1 MKKFNNFWP
10 IYKNLEE
17 ETLQL
22 TKYIQFSDDQLDVYS
37 MHIADLI
44 MRVAVEIEAL
54 SKELYKDNYG
64 SDMFDENGKKRNLF
78 FDTDCIKYLNDNWG
92 ICNREIM
99 VSCSN
104 FYFTKNENR
113 IIKPLK
119 RANYNGDKSAL
130 WNRAYQAVK
139 HDRRNNLMKGNIGN
153 LIKSLGA
160 LYILNIYYRDDKFE
174 YGTPLAPDKFFDNR
188 LGSDIFSATFIDAS
202 KALIGA
208 DATDASILDD
218 EKAKLDSALCIIKYT
233 DEAWKNMHK
242 AFEDYN
248 NSLLKDLVE
257 SPKFLQQLNAKISGR
272 EDNIEK
278 ISFSLIKEMQGDYIK
293 EHPPRHFG
301 NIFVKSE
308 KEVIVNKK
316 QVIYTA

>member
-1 MKKFNNFWP
+1 MKKFNNYWP

-54 SKELYKDNYG
+54 SKELYKDNHG
-64 SDMFDENGKKRNLF
+64 PDMFDENGNKRNLF
-78 FDTDCIKYLNDNWG
+78 FDTDCIKYLNDKWG

-99 VSCSN
+99 VSCSS

-113 IIKPLK
+113 VIKPLK
-119 RANYNGDKSAL
+119 RANYNGDKGAV

-160 LYILNIYYRDDKFE
+160 LYILNIYYRNDKFE

-202 KALIGA
+202 KAPIGA
-208 DATDASILDD
+208 DATDASIPDD

-233 DEAWKNMHK
+233 DEAWKNMHN
-242 AFEDYN
+242 AFDDYN
-248 NSLLKDLVE
+248 NSLLKGLIE
-257 SPKFLQQLNAKISGR
+257 SPEFLQRLNEKAAGH
-272 EDNIEK
+272 EENIEK
-278 ISFSLIKEMQGDYIK
+278 ILHSLIKEMQSDYIK
-293 EHPPRHFG
+293 KNPPRHFG

-308 KEVIVNKK
+308 KEVIVNKG
-316 QVIYTA
+316 QTIYSV

>member
-1 MKKFNNFWP
+1 MKKFNNYWP

-22 TKYIQFSDDQLDVYS
+22 TKYIQFSDDQLRVYS
-37 MHIADLI
+37 MQIADLI
-44 MRVAVEIEAL
+44 MRVAAEIEAL
-54 SKELYKDNYG
+54 SKELYKDNHG
-64 SDMFDENGKKRNLF
+64 PDIFDENGKKRNLF
-78 FDTDCIKYLNDNWG
+78 FDTDCIKYLNNKRG

-99 VSCSN
+99 VSCSI
-104 FYFTKNENR
+104 FYFTTTENR
-113 IIKPLK
+113 IIQPLK
-119 RANYNGDKSAL
+119 RANYNGNKSAV
-130 WNRAYQAVK
+130 WNRAHQAVK

-174 YGTPLAPDKFFDNR
+174 YGTPLVPDKFFDNR
-188 LGSDIFSATFIDAS
+188 LGSDIFSATFMDAS
-202 KALIGA
+202 KASIGI
-208 DATDASILDD
+208 DATDASIPDD
-218 EKAKLDSALCIIKYT
+218 EKAKPDSALCIIKYT

-248 NSLLKDLVE
+248 NLLLKDLVE
-257 SPKFLQQLNAKISGR
+257 SPEFLQRFNAKIAGH
-272 EDNIEK
+272 EDNIKK
-278 ISFSLIKEMQGDYIK
+278 ICISLIKEMQGDYIK

-308 KEVIVNKK
+308 KEVIVNKG
-316 QVIYTA
+316 QVIYSA